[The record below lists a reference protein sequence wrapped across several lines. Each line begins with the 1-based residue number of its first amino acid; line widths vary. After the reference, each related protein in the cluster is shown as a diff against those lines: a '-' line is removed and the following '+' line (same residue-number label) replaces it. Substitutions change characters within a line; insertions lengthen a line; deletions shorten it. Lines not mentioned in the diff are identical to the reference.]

1 MSTFKFRLRILDGR
15 TAKMESSIQN
25 MTSRSPPVVALRRAQ
40 VLKVDCIVRAF
51 MDKSSA
57 SGCSRT
63 RGHWQLV
70 QPFRTVP
77 LPSQAQAVYGSL
89 AILSKGKYS

>member
-15 TAKMESSIQN
+15 TAKMKSSIQN

-63 RGHWQLV
+63 HWQLV

-77 LPSQAQAVYGSL
+77 LPSQAVYGSL

>member
-15 TAKMESSIQN
+15 TAKMKSSIQN

-63 RGHWQLV
+63 HWLV

-77 LPSQAQAVYGSL
+77 LPSQGITGNTV
-89 AILSKGKYS
+89 KR

>member
-15 TAKMESSIQN
+15 TAKMKSSIQN

-57 SGCSRT
+57 SGGCSRT
-63 RGHWQLV
+63 HWQLV

-77 LPSQAQAVYGSL
+77 LPSQAVYGSL